1 MCTSQSGCSKDYS
14 LLTANT
20 GIATPPTNS
29 ALDGTGNTTTVL
41 TAGANGTIIRSV
53 IIKATEPITTGMV
66 RLFIGNSTDTVLYK
80 EVPVQV
86 TPVLT
91 HTPTPTPVLPMY
103 EVTLN
108 GDLKLESGN
117 TLKVTTQV
125 ANTFVVIAEGLDWA
139 YPATLPD
146 DCCNYKQ
153 TSAITGL
160 GILATA
166 NPNLDGTGTIV
177 PVFTA
182 AAGPASNGSLIKN
195 ITIKAL
201 GSTSINGMIRLY
213 ISNDGGNTYKLM
225 REIEVPQTTQSAYE
239 PSWKQVLD
247 MQYHLNAGYVIG
259 ASTQNG
265 EKFGVT
271 VEAEEWSYPI

>member
-20 GIATPPTNS
+20 GIATPPTNT
-29 ALDGTGNTTTVL
+29 ALDGTGNTATVL
-41 TAGANGTIIRSV
+41 TAGANGTIVRSV

-66 RLFIGNSTDTVLYK
+66 RLFIRNSTDTVLYK
-80 EVPVQV
+80 EVPVEV

-91 HTPTPTPVLPMY
+91 NTPTPAPVLTMY
-103 EVTLN
+103 EITLN
-108 GDLKLESGN
+108 GDLKLESGH
-117 TLKVTTQV
+117 TLKVTTQTS
-125 ANTFVVIAEGLDWA
+125 NRFVVIAEGLDWA
-139 YPATLPD
+139 YPSTLPN

-160 GILATA
+160 GILDTA
-166 NPNLDGTGTIV
+166 NSNLNGTGTIV
-177 PVFTA
+177 PIFTA
-182 AAGPASNGSLIKN
+182 AAGPASNGSHIKN
-195 ITIKAL
+195 ITLKAL
-201 GSTSINGMIRLY
+201 GSTSINGMIRLF
-213 ISNDGGNTYKLM
+213 ISNDGGTTYKLM

-239 PSWKQVLD
+239 PSWKQVVAMD
-247 MQYHLNAGYVIG
+247 YNVKAGIIIG
-259 ASTQNG
+259 ASTHNA

>member
-20 GIATPPTNS
+20 GIATPATNP
-29 ALDGTGNTTTVL
+29 ALDGTGNSATVL

-66 RLFIGNSTDTVLYK
+66 RLFIGNGTDTILYK

-91 HTPTPTPVLPMY
+91 NTPTPTPVLPMY

-108 GDLKLESGN
+108 GDLKLESGH

-125 ANTFVVIAEGLDWA
+125 ANSFVVIAEGLDWE
-139 YPATLPD
+139 YPSTLPNE
-146 DCCNYKQ
+146 CCNYKQ
-153 TSAITGL
+153 TNAVTGL

-166 NPNLDGTGTIV
+166 NPNLDGSGNIV
-177 PVFTA
+177 PVLTA
-182 AAGPASNGSLIKN
+182 GTGPNGILIKN

-201 GSTSINGMIRLY
+201 GSTSINGMIRLF
-213 ISNDGGNTYKLM
+213 ISSDSGTTYNLM

-247 MQYHLNAGYVIG
+247 MQYNLNEGYIIG
-259 ASTQNG
+259 ASTQNA

>member
-20 GIATPPTNS
+20 GIATPATNP
-29 ALDGTGNTTTVL
+29 ALDGTGNSTTVL

-66 RLFIGNSTDTVLYK
+66 RLFIRNNTDTVLYK

-91 HTPTPTPVLPMY
+91 NTPTPTPVLPMY

-108 GDLKLESGN
+108 GDLKLENGHS
-117 TLKVTTQV
+117 LKVTTQV
-125 ANTFVVIAEGLDWA
+125 DNSFVVIAEGLDWA
-139 YPATLPD
+139 YPSTLPN

-153 TSAITGL
+153 TSAVTGL

-166 NPNLDGTGTIV
+166 NPNLDGSGTIV

-182 AAGPASNGSLIKN
+182 GSGINGSFIKN

-201 GSTSINGMIRLY
+201 GSTSINGMIRLF
-213 ISNDGGNTYKLM
+213 ISNDGGSTYKLM

-239 PSWKQVLD
+239 PSWKQVVA
-247 MQYHLNAGYVIG
+247 MEYNVKAGIIIG
-259 ASTQNG
+259 ASTQNA